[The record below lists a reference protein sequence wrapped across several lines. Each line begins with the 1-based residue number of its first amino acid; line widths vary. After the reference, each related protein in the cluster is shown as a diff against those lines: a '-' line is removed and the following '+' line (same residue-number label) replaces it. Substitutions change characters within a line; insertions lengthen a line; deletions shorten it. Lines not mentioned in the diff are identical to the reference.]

1 MINIRMDFSWRALF
15 LEGDKQSGGPHS
27 NHTGAKE
34 TRSLWNETKG
44 NGNNRKP
51 VFES

>member
-1 MINIRMDFSWRALF
+1 MESTHF
-15 LEGDKQSGGPHS
+15 LEGDKQRGGPRS
-27 NHTGAKE
+27 NHTRQE
-34 TRSLWNETKG
+34 TRSLWNETKAKG